1 MPRTNSP
8 LSRLAGLLSGY
19 AKPVIDVDRL
29 APSSVYDLDYRI
41 ALVALAFQVNSKPF
55 TPDVRRVRTGQL
67 KLAQFISQRPWL
79 LPVIRSWSNSRRDHE
94 ASLLVP
100 QHLRRGY
107 LADTMFDDVIDFL
120 VARGSLVRGAS
131 HLLEGATPL
140 IRRIYETALQSSLF
154 TAELEVLKELSAI
167 TMTNEMLEGS

>member
-1 MPRTNSP
+1 
-8 LSRLAGLLSGY
+8 
-19 AKPVIDVDRL
+19 
-29 APSSVYDLDYRI
+29 
-41 ALVALAFQVNSKPF
+41 
-55 TPDVRRVRTGQL
+55 
-67 KLAQFISQRPWL
+67 
-79 LPVIRSWSNSRRDHE
+79 
-94 ASLLVP
+94 
-100 QHLRRGY
+100 
-107 LADTMFDDVIDFL
+107 MFDDVIDFL